1 MCNRS
6 RVSVITQE
14 AMVTNNNVAILVMVT
29 TIVKVDIT
37 NNKVVVKVATKVVK
51 EVKVVKVDR
60 LDPRVN
66 RRTMV
71 KARRN

>member
-1 MCNRS
+1 
-6 RVSVITQE
+6 
-14 AMVTNNNVAILVMVT
+14 MVTNNNVAILVMVT

>member
-1 MCNRS
+1 
-6 RVSVITQE
+6 
-14 AMVTNNNVAILVMVT
+14 MVTNNNVAILVMVT

-37 NNKVVVKVATKVVK
+37 NNKVVVKVATKVIKVIK
-51 EVKVVKVDR
+51 EDKEDK